1 MTLKK
6 KIQRGPCL
14 FEGGGLLEDFG
25 DKKKHHI
32 FWITDLQYSSG
43 ESVESHKGCYPVK
56 ITYLGK

>member
-32 FWITDLQYSSG
+32 FWITNLQYSSG
-43 ESVESHKGCYPVK
+43 ESVESHK
-56 ITYLGK
+56 